1 MEGEDRNFLAKY
13 FHAGLAEII
22 FEKILEISSREKIF
36 TVALSGGV
44 FQNILL
50 TEILLEKLLKKN
62 FKVLLNKMIPANDGG
77 ICVGQSF
84 YALQ

>member
-1 MEGEDRNFLAKY
+1 L
-13 FHAGLAEII
+13 
-22 FEKILEISSREKIF
+22 EKVLEISECEKIF

-44 FQNILL
+44 FQNILR
-50 TEILLEKLLKKN
+50 TELVVEKLERAN

-77 ICVGQSF
+77 ICVGQAF